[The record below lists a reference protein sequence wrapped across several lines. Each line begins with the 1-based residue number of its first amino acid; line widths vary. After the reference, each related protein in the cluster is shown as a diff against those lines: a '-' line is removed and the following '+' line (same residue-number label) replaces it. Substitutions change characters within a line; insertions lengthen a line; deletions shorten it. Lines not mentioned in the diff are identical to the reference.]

1 MVRERSGGLYSGYG
15 KKYDCYVM
23 GRRRKT
29 EASGD
34 TVQTKPLPPI
44 KGTAALPL
52 ITSQIW
58 GMLNSKNKKLTQ
70 FPYCP

>member
-1 MVRERSGGLYSGYG
+1 MI
-15 KKYDCYVM
+15 

-29 EASGD
+29 EAFGD

-44 KGTAALPL
+44 KGTAAFPL

-58 GMLNSKNKKLTQ
+58 GMLNSKNKKLN
-70 FPYCP
+70 PIPILSMNLSGGRRIHEI